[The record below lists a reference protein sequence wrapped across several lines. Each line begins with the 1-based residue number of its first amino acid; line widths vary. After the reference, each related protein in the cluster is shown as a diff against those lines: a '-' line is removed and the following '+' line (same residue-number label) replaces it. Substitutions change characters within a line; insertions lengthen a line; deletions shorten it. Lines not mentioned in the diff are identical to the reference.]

1 MPPGAEQK
9 VRHTMKTSNNGKRS
23 AATLKAI
30 LAAALIMASAASMSA
45 CGEADAMSDTVTSG
59 ADTSAYTREIEEEP
73 VSPDTETTFTSEAED
88 SNDESGYTDNSTSN
102 YYNSYEYDYEY
113 NENNENNEY
122 IEYEYDDCS
131 GSNAETDNSEAS
143 EPAETECDSI
153 SEPVQPEA
161 PVETPAEETVPDID
175 SDYDYAADAAIR
187 TNVVEL
193 QVASPSVGAT
203 DAVVKADVINRS
215 GSTITMTGITVYD
228 DMLNPVA
235 ANYAACNNDSSEISL
250 EYSLGSDLGLVLE
263 RGRTY
268 YYNFTVMQ
276 DGQLFTHKTQDFKTI
291 SVDDTFAFELCP
303 AEITDTL
310 ATVSARVSNPTGAQV
325 AIVGCKLYTP
335 QGALMGEQEYGID
348 TTDQEFTISFDFDNE
363 GEKLTP
369 AKDYEFQVYIRYNGE
384 TYTSNYGSFTT
395 LP

>member
-1 MPPGAEQK
+1 MSEQSSGGKAAAIHTEAPGAEQK
-9 VRHTMKTSNNGKRS
+9 VRHTMKTSNKGKRS

-88 SNDESGYTDNSTSN
+88 SDDESGYTDNSTSN
-102 YYNSYEYDYEY
+102 YCNSYEYDYEY

-131 GSNAETDNSEAS
+131 GSNSADAETDNS
-143 EPAETECDSI
+143 T
-153 SEPVQPEA
+153 
-161 PVETPAEETVPDID
+161 EETVPDID

-348 TTDQEFTISFDFDNE
+348 TTDQEFTISFDFDNG

>member
-1 MPPGAEQK
+1 MHLPPDILTLSEQSSGGKTAAHTKPFGAEQK
-9 VRHTMKTSNNGKRS
+9 VRHTMKTSNTGKRS

-45 CGEADAMSDTVTSG
+45 CGEADAMTDTVTSG

-113 NENNENNEY
+113 NENNEY

-131 GSNAETDNSEAS
+131 GSNSSDAETDTS
-143 EPAETECDSI
+143 
-153 SEPVQPEA
+153 
-161 PVETPAEETVPDID
+161 AEETVPDID

-303 AEITDTL
+303 AEITDAL

-348 TTDQEFTISFDFDNE
+348 TTDQEFTISFDFDNG

>member
-1 MPPGAEQK
+1 
-9 VRHTMKTSNNGKRS
+9 MKTSNNGKRS

-88 SNDESGYTDNSTSN
+88 SDDESGYTDNSTSN
-102 YYNSYEYDYEY
+102 YYSSYEYDYEY

-131 GSNAETDNSEAS
+131 GSSSAAETDNSAS
-143 EPAETECDSI
+143 SAPAETECDST
-153 SEPVQPEA
+153 SESVQSESPVD
-161 PVETPAEETVPDID
+161 TPAEETIPDID

-348 TTDQEFTISFDFDNE
+348 TTDQEFTISFDFDNG

>member
-1 MPPGAEQK
+1 
-9 VRHTMKTSNNGKRS
+9 MKTSNNGKRS

-59 ADTSAYTREIEEEP
+59 SDTSAYTREIAEET
-73 VSPDTETTFTSEAED
+73 VSPDTETTFTSEIED
-88 SNDESGYTDNSTSN
+88 SDDESGYTDNSTSN

-113 NENNENNEY
+113 NENNEY
-122 IEYEYDDCS
+122 IEYEYNESSCS
-131 GSNAETDNSEAS
+131 SSSESETDCRTESES
-143 EPAETECDSI
+143 E
-153 SEPVQPEA
+153 QPES

-369 AKDYEFQVYIRYNGE
+369 AKNYEFQVYIRYNGE